1 MSYDYNVPLK
11 FEWDEGNDRKNYDK
25 HDVSQEEAEQVFF
38 DESLLILEDADHSIS
53 ECRFH
58 ALGVTRAGRG
68 LHVTFTLRGTKI
80 RIISARN
87 MSRKEQRMY
96 STR

>member
-1 MSYDYNVPLK
+1 MSYDHKPLN

-38 DESLLILEDADHSIS
+38 DESLLRLEDTDHSIS
-53 ECRFH
+53 ERRFH
-58 ALGVTRAGRG
+58 ALGVTRAGRA

-87 MSRKEQRMY
+87 MSRKEHLMC
-96 STR
+96 ST

>member
-1 MSYDYNVPLK
+1 MVDLDHTTG
-11 FEWDEGNDRKNYDK
+11 FEWDEGNYRKNYDK

-38 DESLLILEDADHSIS
+38 GEPLLTFKDPGHSIS
-53 ECRFH
+53 ERRFH

-80 RIISARN
+80 RVISARN

-96 STR
+96 SIR